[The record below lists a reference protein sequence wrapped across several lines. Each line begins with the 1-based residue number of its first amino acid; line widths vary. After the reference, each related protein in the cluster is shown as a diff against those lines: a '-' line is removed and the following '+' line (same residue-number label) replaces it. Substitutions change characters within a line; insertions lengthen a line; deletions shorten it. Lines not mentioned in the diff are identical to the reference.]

1 MATSHGVGRPYSLRA
16 RERGIAMPISEI
28 DCLTAVLTLVA
39 AVIGLIMVLIEAVML
54 LYKIWKQRRDKKRQR
69 DDDHRD
75 MAHHNDDEGAC
86 VT

>member
-39 AVIGLIMVLIEAVML
+39 AVIGLIMVLIEAGMM
-54 LYKIWKQRRDKKRQR
+54 LYKIWKQHHDKKHQS
-69 DDDHRD
+69 DNHRD
-75 MAHHNDDEGAC
+75 MNHHNDDDGAF